1 MRNNQKSDFVIIGGV
16 ACGPKTAAVLARR
29 LPNVQITLFEKGE
42 TISYASC
49 GLPYFASGDIDD
61 FSQLNKTSY
70 GVARNAE
77 FFRCSKG
84 FDVIINAEV
93 IKIDRRQK
101 SITVRMTKDGQEF
114 EHGYDKLILATGGIP
129 QKPPFAV
136 AESPLIRSFT
146 LPDDALYFRSMAQQG
161 KIGQAVII
169 GGGMI
174 GCELAEAM
182 RGLWGIETTLIEK
195 ENHLLPYALD
205 SEMAAVAQR
214 EMQKNGVN
222 VKTGIGVTRVD
233 LGSDGKPIVE
243 LENGEK
249 MSSDM
254 VFLCLGVSPG
264 VSLAKECGLA
274 IGETGAIEVD
284 SSMRT
289 SDPDIYAGGDCVES
303 VHQITKRKIYL
314 PMGSIA
320 NRHGRV
326 IAENLAGNP
335 AEFPGVLGAFLLKAF
350 EINVASVGLSERAAK
365 EYGLEPK
372 SVWGTFADKPDYYP
386 ESRVMTI
393 KMTYHQQND
402 KLIPLGIQAVSK
414 GDVSRTIDVFS
425 VFLQKESTV
434 QDLFGYEHGYAP
446 PYSEALDPLHHL
458 AGMAISQCNGLK
470 ILNPDIES
478 ISANKSP
485 IWLDVREIEEAESE
499 KWPLPKS
506 GEMINI
512 PLGDLVNCLN
522 KLDRSRDIIVICK
535 RGPRAYQASI
545 ILKKAGFEK
554 VSIVGGGIQAAF
566 E

>member
-1 MRNNQKSDFVIIGGV
+1 MTNNQKSNFVIIGGV

-29 LPNVQITLFEKGE
+29 LPNAKITLFEKGQ

-70 GVARNAE
+70 GVTRDAE

-84 FDVIINAEV
+84 FDAVTNAEA
-93 IKIDRRQK
+93 IRIDRHRK
-101 SITVRMTKDGQEF
+101 SITVRMTKGGQEF
-114 EHGYDKLILATGGIP
+114 EHGYDKLILATGGTP

-146 LPDDALYFRSMAQQG
+146 RPGDALYFRSIAQQG
-161 KIGQAVII
+161 KIGRAVII

-182 RGLWGIETTLIEK
+182 RGLWGIETTLVEK
-195 ENHLLPYALD
+195 ENQLLPYALD
-205 SEMAAVAQR
+205 SEMAAIAQR
-214 EMQKNGVN
+214 EMGRNGVD
-222 VKTGIGVTRVD
+222 VMTGIGVVQVD
-233 LGSDGKPIVE
+233 IGKDGKPIVR
-243 LENGEK
+243 LESGE
-249 MSSDM
+249 MLSSDI
-254 VFLCLGVSPG
+254 VFLCLGVSPN
-264 VSLAKECGLA
+264 VSLARECGLA
-274 IGETGAIEVD
+274 IGETGSIEVD
-284 SSMRT
+284 SFMRT
-289 SDPDIYAGGDCVES
+289 SDPDIFAGGDCVES

-320 NRHGRV
+320 NRHGRA

-335 AEFPGVLGAFLLKAF
+335 AEFPGVLGSFLLKAF
-350 EINVASVGLSERAAK
+350 DINVGSVGLSERAAK
-365 EYGLEPK
+365 ENGLEPK

-386 ESRVMTI
+386 ESKVMTI
-393 KMTYHQQND
+393 KMTYYQRND
-402 KLIPLGIQAVSK
+402 NLIPLGIQALGK
-414 GDVSRTIDVFS
+414 GDVSRTIDVSS

-434 QDLFGYEHGYAP
+434 RDLFDYEHGYAP
-446 PYSEALDPLHHL
+446 PYSEALDPLHYL
-458 AGMAISQCNGLK
+458 AGIAIAQSMGLTV
-470 ILNPDIES
+470 LSPDIEA
-478 ISANKSP
+478 ISADNSR

-506 GEMINI
+506 GELINI

-522 KLDRSRDIIVICK
+522 KLDRSRNIIVICK

-554 VSIVGGGIQAAF
+554 VSMVGGGIQAAF